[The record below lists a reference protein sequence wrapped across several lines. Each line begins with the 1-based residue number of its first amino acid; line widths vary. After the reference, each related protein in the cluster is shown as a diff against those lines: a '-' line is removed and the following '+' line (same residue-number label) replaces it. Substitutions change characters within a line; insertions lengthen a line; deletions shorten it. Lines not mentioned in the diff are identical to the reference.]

1 MEICGIITEMAPKG
15 AISVEMSPE
24 GAISVEMSPKGAMFV
39 REGNEQDIYCMEI
52 SMIYKEELTMAK
64 LIITVE
70 GGKITQTLN
79 FLDRNI
85 KDNRYVYG
93 NGNESG
99 IMEDPEK
106 IYSDIPE
113 CQRIDD
119 YYSELLDAV
128 NLGRTQVTDIMRRL
142 NEFEKEMDEYVI
154 PKPESEREHAIT
166 LNNED
171 LRVLV
176 EKLDARPV
184 TGDKDIE
191 ELIKKLIHSDN

>member
-1 MEICGIITEMAPKG
+1 
-15 AISVEMSPE
+15 
-24 GAISVEMSPKGAMFV
+24 
-39 REGNEQDIYCMEI
+39 
-52 SMIYKEELTMAK
+52 MAK

-106 IYSDIPE
+106 IYADIPE
-113 CQRIDD
+113 CRRIADQ
-119 YYSELLDAV
+119 YGELLDAID
-128 NLGRTQVTDIMRRL
+128 LGRVQITDIMRRL
-142 NEFEKEMDEYVI
+142 NELEKEMEQYEI
-154 PKPESEREHAIT
+154 PKPESEREHVIT

-171 LRVLV
+171 IQALA
-176 EKLDARPV
+176 EKSGV
-184 TGDKDIE
+184 SSFETDKHIE
-191 ELIKKLIHSDN
+191 TAIKKLIHE